1 MSSKKIQEDKDVV
14 IYLKDWQVPR
24 LLGALRLGILL
35 EDWCA
40 SIVQNSINT
49 FDHHSERWTSSVDYI
64 AKQIIEQSG
73 VMDEETEYASSS
85 VLKYIGKWVG
95 AQCKSLFEDA
105 LNRDVVDREA

>member
-1 MSSKKIQEDKDVV
+1 MSSTTIQEDKDV
-14 IYLKDWQVPR
+14 IIHLKDWQVPR

-64 AKQIIEQSG
+64 AEQIAEQTG
-73 VMDEETEYASSS
+73 VMDEETEYASSA

-95 AQCKSLFEDA
+95 AECKRLIEDA
-105 LNRDVVDREA
+105 LNRDTAARED